1 MPCFA
6 PQTVQYLDIL
16 FLSFVQLL
24 TPILCFSIYRSTIP
38 PILFALMPFFFSLLQ
53 QLFFFTHSMV
63 PEFLYCCNYSQL
75 SPCNNDE
82 RDERREEGTPHRE
95 APVRCKFLKKL
106 PCACVTRV
114 FCFFV
119 PSHKLQVLYED
130 TTQIAPVVFEGVSH
144 GVS

>member
-53 QLFFFTHSMV
+53 QLFFLPIQWFPSSFIAVTTHN
-63 PEFLYCCNYSQL
+63 FLLVTTTKETNGEKREPHTPRSPGTSQ
-75 SPCNNDE
+75 
-82 RDERREEGTPHRE
+82 
-95 APVRCKFLKKL
+95 VLKKF